1 MNNPLIPRFSACWTI
16 LLVMSL
22 SLFTYLYVHVNEK
35 PLKEREKP
43 TIAGIALDWVA
54 QHRRVHQANKKPM

>member
-22 SLFTYLYVHVNEK
+22 SLFTYLYVYVNEK
-35 PLKEREKP
+35 PLKEGE
-43 TIAGIALDWVA
+43 
-54 QHRRVHQANKKPM
+54 